1 MPKMK
6 LTKSSI
12 DRVAKPGLTTGDALY
27 WCTESRGF
35 GLRVTPTGLA
45 KFIAQGRVRGTNREV
60 RTTIGTYGA
69 WTVDDARRRAEE
81 IRHLLEDGKDPREQ
95 WRQSEGELV
104 TLRQVADLYMAREGK
119 MRDSTKVEMDRH
131 VDKVFAAWRDKPIAS
146 ITEHDVRKR
155 HKEMC
160 ASGLD
165 GRPAPGQAQISLVSL
180 RTLVNFANRR
190 FKRADGSPLVPH
202 NPVLSLRDDWRQFE
216 PRTRHVEMD
225 KVGEVWNRLIELRV
239 AARDTNAKSGV
250 DLVRFLMLTGARKGE
265 GGSLRWE
272 QVHLDEDPAKC
283 WWHLPNPKNGNPVWL
298 PLSSQAA
305 ALLRSRPR
313 AKLPDGSDDPHVF
326 PSTAKCG
333 HITDARAPLERLRD
347 IDGIASD
354 GSGVV
359 SSHDLRRT
367 FVTAGFSM
375 CGIDLFKLELLTN
388 HVPQGVTARH
398 YLKTSRLQYLY
409 PEVQAIGDWIEQ
421 QARVAKARVNGEN
434 VVQLRA

>member
-27 WCTESRGF
+27 WCIESRGF

-60 RTTIGTYGA
+60 RTTIGSYGA

-81 IRHLLEDGKDPREQ
+81 IRHQLEDGKDPRDQ
-95 WRQSEGELV
+95 WRQSQAEKV
-104 TLRQVADLYMAREGK
+104 TLRQVADQYMAREGK
-119 MRDSTKVEMDRH
+119 MRPSTKAEMNRH
-131 VDKVFAAWRDKPIAS
+131 VDKVFATWRDKPIAA
-146 ITEHDVRKR
+146 ITEQDVRKR
-155 HKEMC
+155 HREMC
-160 ASGLD
+160 EAGLE
-165 GRPAPGQAQISLVSL
+165 GRPAPGQAQVSLVTV

-190 FKRADGSPLVPH
+190 FKREDGSLLIPH
-202 NPVLSLRDDWRQFE
+202 NPVHSMKDDWKQFE

-225 KVGEVWNRLIELRV
+225 KVGEVWNRLRELRA
-239 AARDTNAKSGV
+239 AARDANARSGV
-250 DLVRFLMLTGARKGE
+250 DLIRFLMLTGARKGE
-265 GGSLRWE
+265 AGSLRWD
-272 QVHLDEDPAKC
+272 QVHLDDEPAKC

-298 PLSSQAA
+298 PLSSQAV

-313 AKLPDGSDDPHVF
+313 AKLPDGRDHPYVF

-347 IDGIASD
+347 VQGVASD

-367 FVTAGFSM
+367 FVTAGFSS

-409 PEVQAIGDWIEQ
+409 TEVQKIGDWIEQ
-421 QARVAKARVNGEN
+421 QGRITAARGTAAN

>member
-12 DRVAKPGLTTGDALY
+12 DRVARPGLTTGDALY
-27 WCTESRGF
+27 WDTESRGF

-45 KFIAQGRVRGTNREV
+45 KFISQGRVRGTNREV

-81 IRHLLEDGKDPREQ
+81 IRHQLEDGKDPREQ
-95 WRQSEGELV
+95 WRQSEAEQV
-104 TLRQVADLYMAREGK
+104 TLRQVADLYQAREGK
-119 MRDSTKVEMDRH
+119 MRDSTKAEMDRH
-131 VDKVFAAWRDKPIAS
+131 VDKVFAAWRAKPIAA
-146 ITEHDVRKR
+146 ITEQDVRRR

-160 ASGLD
+160 ESGLD
-165 GRPAPGQAQISLVSL
+165 GRPAPGQAQISLVTL

-190 FKRADGSPLVPH
+190 FKRADGSLLIPH
-202 NPVLSLRDDWRQFE
+202 NPVHSMRDDWRQFE
-216 PRTRHVEMD
+216 PRTRHVELD
-225 KVGEVWNRLIELRV
+225 KVGEVWNRLADLRSV
-239 AARDTNAKSGV
+239 ARDTNALSGV
-250 DLVRFLMLTGARKGE
+250 DLVQFLMLTGARKGE

-272 QVHLDEDPAKC
+272 QVHLDNDPAQC

-298 PLSSQAA
+298 PLSSQAV
-305 ALLRSRPR
+305 ALLRARPR
-313 AKLPDGSDDPHVF
+313 FKLPNGDDNPFVF
-326 PSTAKCG
+326 PSSAKCG

-347 IDGIASD
+347 IHGIASD

-359 SSHDLRRT
+359 SAHDLRRT
-367 FVTAGFSM
+367 FVTVGFSS

-398 YLKTSRLQYLY
+398 YLQTSRLQYLH
-409 PEVQAIGDWIEQ
+409 PEAQAIGDWIEQ
-421 QARVAKARVNGEN
+421 QAAIAASKN
-434 VVQLRA
+434 VVPMRRAEAA